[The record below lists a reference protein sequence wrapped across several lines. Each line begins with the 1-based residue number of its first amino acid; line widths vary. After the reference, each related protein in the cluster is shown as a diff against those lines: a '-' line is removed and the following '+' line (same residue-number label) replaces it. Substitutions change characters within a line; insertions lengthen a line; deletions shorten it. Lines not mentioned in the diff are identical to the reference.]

1 MRGSIEEEVHPEA
14 KKESPEVIPEKEDIT
29 EEAVVVDIPEE
40 FQWVNL
46 AEEVIM
52 KEQATLGAKKGV
64 DQGVNPEKDVLKE
77 EEADLL
83 VTNEITYHF

>member
-1 MRGSIEEEVHPEA
+1 
-14 KKESPEVIPEKEDIT
+14 
-29 EEAVVVDIPEE
+29 
-40 FQWVNL
+40 
-46 AEEVIM
+46 M

-83 VTNEITYHF
+83 VTKEITYHF